1 MVSDAWNQESIHR
14 PGHQVPARFRLLHR
28 RTAQDKNF
36 TSDLSVSSLSAAE
49 QERAHPALARHRLRL
64 RAPSA
69 FKISHRV
76 RSRFRQA
83 QTKRL
88 LLALRTSTSS
98 IAAKRPELPTSP
110 PKLHAYS
117 ACTQRSSP
125 DRPTSRNSS
134 TCTSNV
140 PHPLFLTITAIS
152 EVTVLATRPAWRQCR
167 IASSTRLTSSLLT
180 TSVTSTTFGLHQET
194 RKLPWLSVRPSVRP
208 SFHPLRV
215 EPRNCHRHR
224 KSQNREQHLFIID
237 QLYIASSG
245 SNNGKK
251 LRMPRAH

>member
-1 MVSDAWNQESIHR
+1 MVSDAWNQESIH
-14 PGHQVPARFRLLHR
+14 QPAIKYPHVFGYFTVGQLKTRTSGSEATQRVEPHR
-28 RTAQDKNF
+28 R
-36 TSDLSVSSLSAAE
+36 
-49 QERAHPALARHRLRL
+49 RAGARHPAPARHRLRL

-98 IAAKRPELPTSP
+98 ITAKRPELPTSP
-110 PKLHAYS
+110 PKLHACS

-140 PHPLFLTITAIS
+140 PHPLFLAITAIS
-152 EVTVLATRPAWRQCR
+152 EVTLLATRPA
-167 IASSTRLTSSLLT
+167 
-180 TSVTSTTFGLHQET
+180 
-194 RKLPWLSVRPSVRP
+194 
-208 SFHPLRV
+208 
-215 EPRNCHRHR
+215 
-224 KSQNREQHLFIID
+224 
-237 QLYIASSG
+237 
-245 SNNGKK
+245 
-251 LRMPRAH
+251 

>member
-36 TSDLSVSSLSAAE
+36 TRLRGDLSVSSLTAAE
-49 QERAHPALARHRLRL
+49 QERAIQRQLATAFAFERQ
-64 RAPSA
+64 APSRYRTE
-69 FKISHRV
+69 FE
-76 RSRFRQA
+76 QA

-98 IAAKRPELPTSP
+98 ITAKRPELPTSP
-110 PKLHAYS
+110 PKLHACS

-152 EVTVLATRPAWRQCR
+152 EVTVLATRPA
-167 IASSTRLTSSLLT
+167 
-180 TSVTSTTFGLHQET
+180 
-194 RKLPWLSVRPSVRP
+194 
-208 SFHPLRV
+208 
-215 EPRNCHRHR
+215 
-224 KSQNREQHLFIID
+224 
-237 QLYIASSG
+237 
-245 SNNGKK
+245 
-251 LRMPRAH
+251 